1 MRTWPLVITLLLTL
15 SATGC
20 LDVDETV
27 DVQASGAAR
36 LALTLRTDGRLAALG
51 RGDLAADLRRRAAEL
66 DGTPGVRAEVL
77 EEGPGAVSFV
87 LHVDDLRSLDG
98 VQTLPGLTVTRTS
111 RGVRLRRA
119 IGQAGASAPPAR
131 SASTSD
137 DGSDALAGLLGRAAL
152 SRHGWTCTVRAPRI
166 VGPDGVVRTTVTIRA
181 PLSDLGGEPR
191 VLDVELLL
199 DPAGIPGWVVIVG
212 LLPALLCVGLG
223 AARRAPRLLLRG
235 LALVGICLVVASS
248 LKR

>member
-1 MRTWPLVITLLLTL
+1 MRTWPLALTLFLTL
-15 SATGC
+15 STTGC

-36 LALTLRTDGRLAALG
+36 LALSLRTDGRLSALG
-51 RGDLAADLRRRAAEL
+51 GLGADLRRKAAALE
-66 DGTPGVRAEVL
+66 GTPGLRAEVL
-77 EEGPGAVSFV
+77 EDGPGAVSLV
-87 LHVDDLRSLDG
+87 VHVDDLRALDG
-98 VQTLPGLTVTRTS
+98 VEALPGLTIRRTA

-119 IGQAGASAPPAR
+119 IGQAGASRPA
-131 SASTSD
+131 SAGAD
-137 DGSDALAGLLGRAAL
+137 DGSAALAGLLGRAAL
-152 SRHGWTCTVRAPRI
+152 SRHAWTCTVNAPRL
-166 VGPDGVVRTTVTIRA
+166 VGPDGVERTSATLRA

-199 DPAGIPGWVVIVG
+199 DPPGVPGWVVVVG

-223 AARRAPRLLLRG
+223 VVRRGPSLLLRG
-235 LALVGICLVVASS
+235 LAVVGVLLVVASS